1 MISPWVLHR
10 HRRLWD
16 EPDRFDPSR
25 FLPDVR
31 QRIDRFA
38 YLPFGAGP
46 RICIGAGFALQE
58 AIILLA
64 AITRHFRLDLA
75 PGHEVRPVQRVTLR
89 PQGGLPMILRGGAD
103 LSDYSASFS
112 STARCRR
119 SR

>member
-10 HRRLWD
+10 HHRLWD
-16 EPDRFDPSR
+16 EPERFDPSR
-25 FLPDVR
+25 FLPDAR

-75 PGHEVRPVQRVTLR
+75 LGHEVRPVQRVTLR
-89 PQGGLPMILRGGAD
+89 PQGGLPMILR
-103 LSDYSASFS
+103 
-112 STARCRR
+112 RR
-119 SR
+119 

>member
-10 HRRLWD
+10 HHRLWD

-25 FLPDVR
+25 FLPEAR

-58 AIILLA
+58 ATILLA
-64 AITRHFRLDLA
+64 AITRRFRLDLA
-75 PGHEVRPVQRVTLR
+75 SGREVRPVQRVTLR
-89 PQGGLPMILRGGAD
+89 PQGGLPMILW
-103 LSDYSASFS
+103 
-112 STARCRR
+112 RR
-119 SR
+119 